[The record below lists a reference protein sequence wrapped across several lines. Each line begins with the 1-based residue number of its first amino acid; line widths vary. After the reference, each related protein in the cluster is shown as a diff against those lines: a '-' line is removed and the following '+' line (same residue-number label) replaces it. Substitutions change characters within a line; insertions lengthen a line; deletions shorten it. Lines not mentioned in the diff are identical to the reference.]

1 MSPTIVWCNTRLWC
15 NIKTFD
21 TKLDLHFFTRK
32 HNVTKLHEAT
42 TTDSEIFVKIMQG
55 FPILANTVYDLDEN
69 HVVRKPN
76 FMELTHEENECLSRL
91 THSSGRNLQS
101 DSKKHLEERSR
112 VSPWGSWVPSPQSPS
127 KQENPRT
134 GLRLQAWTCRC
145 CSGQGPPWLPASVLP
160 SAAWEGCA
168 LRSPLP
174 PSTVCRRHRKHCSPS
189 PGVHQK
195 HRGRVSPRRQL
206 ELVAGGWV

>member
-1 MSPTIVWCNTRLWC
+1 M
-15 NIKTFD
+15 
-21 TKLDLHFFTRK
+21 HFFTRK

-112 VSPWGSWVPSPQSPS
+112 VLPWGS
-127 KQENPRT
+127 
-134 GLRLQAWTCRC
+134 
-145 CSGQGPPWLPASVLP
+145 
-160 SAAWEGCA
+160 
-168 LRSPLP
+168 
-174 PSTVCRRHRKHCSPS
+174 
-189 PGVHQK
+189 
-195 HRGRVSPRRQL
+195 
-206 ELVAGGWV
+206 